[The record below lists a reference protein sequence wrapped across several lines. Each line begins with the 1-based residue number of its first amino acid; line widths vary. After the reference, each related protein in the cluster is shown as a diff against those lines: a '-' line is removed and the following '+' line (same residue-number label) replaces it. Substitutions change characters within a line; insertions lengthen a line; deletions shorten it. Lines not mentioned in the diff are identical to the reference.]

1 MVQNPSS
8 ATEMETYNTTAMAN
22 NVIKINPKTPDT
34 YRKREDL
41 ELS

>member
-1 MVQNPSS
+1 
-8 ATEMETYNTTAMAN
+8 MAN

-41 ELS
+41 ELSW